1 MDEIVK
7 AFATGTRVKVN
18 TQNILDFL
26 RLVQEE
32 TDIKWDVNTKPLEFN
47 PFFSEILENSC
58 ILTIFGREKWICWSP
73 VIENDESNIV
83 DFEGGGGG
91 GGGGGGSITDF
102 LAKERKK

>member
-47 PFFSEILENSC
+47 PFFS
-58 ILTIFGREKWICWSP
+58 
-73 VIENDESNIV
+73 
-83 DFEGGGGG
+83 
-91 GGGGGGSITDF
+91 
-102 LAKERKK
+102 